1 MAVAVMTAETTVD
14 QAKAAAVRL
23 LALAY
28 LPQPVRQP
36 DGTTIHL
43 CLAGRLARGQD
54 KLAIAR
60 RAGDAKSVAILEGA
74 LKQLRALT
82 EQAHSAAENA
92 AATWAAMAAA
102 QGLNVD
108 PVSVYPPTCTCAE
121 CMLQQN
127 YQSHQSA
134 MNIYT
139 TMLYDLVAPN
149 SRTTPPIIDLMRR
162 ARAGDD
168 EAKRQI
174 WRYLD
179 RILDAGNTYMAACD
193 AASVSPNWRLALYPG
208 EGGA

>member
-74 LKQLRALT
+74 LKQLRMMT

-102 QGLNVD
+102 QGLSVD
-108 PVSVYPPTCTCAE
+108 PVSIYPAPCPCAE
-121 CMLQQN
+121 CVIQAN

-134 MNIYT
+134 RDVYT
-139 TMLYDLVAPN
+139 TVLYEFAAPN
-149 SRTTPPIIDLMRR
+149 SHATPPIIALVRR
-162 ARAGDD
+162 AHAGD
-168 EAKRQI
+168 EAARRQV
-174 WRYLD
+174 WTYLE
-179 RILDAGNTYMAACD
+179 RIADAGNTYMAACD